1 MMILDKVREAIK
13 KYRLIVKNDRIVVGV
28 SGGPDSVV
36 LLYILNALKKELRFS
51 IHIAYLDHMLRT
63 DSYKDKAFVEGLAKR
78 LKIPI
83 TCAQINVKELAKK
96 GSLEEIARN
105 ARLGFLF
112 KVAKDIKAKK
122 IALGHNLDDQ
132 AETVLMRILRG
143 AGLSGLTGILPKRE
157 IADFQII
164 RPLIEVRRR
173 EIEAFL
179 KKKKIK
185 PCLDTSNLE
194 DIYFR
199 NRIRNRLLPLLE
211 REYNQN
217 IKGVL
222 SNMAESVG
230 CDYDCLNRLTYKAM
244 KRMGAKING
253 STLPIRLTS
262 FAQGSVLKR
271 SRRTLTINAQ
281 ASRSINLKKF
291 LKLHPAIQRMVLRLA
306 ITRVKGD
313 TRRITFQHIK
323 ELEDLILNRPVNS
336 VVDLPKGVS
345 VIREKKYLS
354 FYRRN

>member
-1 MMILDKVREAIK
+1 MMILDKAREAIK
-13 KYRLIVKNDRIVVGV
+13 KNRLIVKNDKIVIGI
-28 SGGPDSVV
+28 SGGPDSVA
-36 LLYILNALKKELRFS
+36 LLYLLNSLKKELKLTL
-51 IHIAYLDHMLRT
+51 HIAHLDHMLRKE
-63 DSYKDKAFVEGLAKR
+63 SHRDKAFVERLAQR

-83 TCAQINVKELAKK
+83 TTGQINVKELAGF

-143 AGLSGLTGILPKRE
+143 TGLSGLTGIFPKRE

-185 PCLDTSNLE
+185 PRLDTSNLE

-230 CDYDCLNRLTYKAM
+230 CDYDCLNRLACKAM
-244 KRMGAKING
+244 KRIGAK
-253 STLPIRLTS
+253 
-262 FAQGSVLKR
+262 
-271 SRRTLTINAQ
+271 
-281 ASRSINLKKF
+281 INLKKF

-345 VIREKKYLS
+345 VIKEKKYLS
-354 FYRRN
+354 FYRR